1 MATAFTNAVAN
12 NVGTAD
18 AVVYTAP
25 SGVKAILIGCNV
37 ANKTGSILP
46 INLILRKTG
55 GDTYIVKGKR
65 VDNGTSEELMR
76 GNKLVLLPGD
86 AIVAISGLDNGFDVV
101 ASILTGVA

>member
-1 MATAFTNAVAN
+1 MATAFTNAIAN

-18 AVVYTAP
+18 SVVYTAP
-25 SGVKAILIGCNV
+25 AGVKAILIGCNV
-37 ANKTGSILP
+37 ANKTGGVLP
-46 INLILRKTG
+46 VSLILRKTG

-65 VDNGTSEELMR
+65 VDNGANEEIMR

-86 AIVAISGLDNGFDVV
+86 AIVATSGLDNGFDVV